1 MLQAV
6 MFERSIYYQFSKSMH
21 TGFLFSAPV
30 DFWQRVVGFLANGV
44 GKHPA
49 LLLIL
54 VHLQIKII

>member
-1 MLQAV
+1 